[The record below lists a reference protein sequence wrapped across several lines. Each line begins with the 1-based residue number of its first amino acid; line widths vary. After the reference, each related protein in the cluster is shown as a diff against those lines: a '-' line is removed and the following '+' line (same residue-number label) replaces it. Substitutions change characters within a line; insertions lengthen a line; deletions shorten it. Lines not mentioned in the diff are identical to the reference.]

1 MASNARCAERSRCAT
16 TRAQSCDRVKMK
28 TTYAPAQIDLVQQA
42 YEKKHGKSLRAA
54 IEKIAS
60 GELGATPPPPPP
72 PPPLAWAWG

>member
-1 MASNARCAERSRCAT
+1 
-16 TRAQSCDRVKMK
+16 MK

-72 PPPLAWAWG
+72 WAWAWG